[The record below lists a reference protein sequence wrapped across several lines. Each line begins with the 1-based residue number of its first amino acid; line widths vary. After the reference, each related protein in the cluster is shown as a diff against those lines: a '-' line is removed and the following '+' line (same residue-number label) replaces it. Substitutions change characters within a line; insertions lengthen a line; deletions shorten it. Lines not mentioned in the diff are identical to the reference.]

1 MLGWN
6 GSTVASANMKKIW
19 AASRYIALRSPFGP
33 LHRALHESGK
43 RSSPSRPSGSDRRQD
58 YAEPIFEVDFGGQ
71 RVGLSTSRRA
81 ADAVKDRLMCRGY
94 TGNHVR
100 HLVRFRSIRRFE
112 SLLADVNAARG
123 EFLPRSTMAMRARRA
138 REPRDRDALSG
149 LALREWARKPTWV
162 RSPAE
167 EMSVGVAGVVARQ
180 VISVRAS
187 APGSDGPAEKGPANG
202 PRNPG
207 AVRAPIAP
215 L

>member
-100 HLVRFRSIRRFE
+100 HLVRFRSIRRIRE
-112 SLLADVNAARG
+112 LACRCK
-123 EFLPRSTMAMRARRA
+123 RC
-138 REPRDRDALSG
+138 SG
-149 LALREWARKPTWV
+149 RM
-162 RSPAE
+162 SPPIHHGHE
-167 EMSVGVAGVVARQ
+167 
-180 VISVRAS
+180 
-187 APGSDGPAEKGPANG
+187 
-202 PRNPG
+202 G
-207 AVRAPIAP
+207 A
-215 L
+215 